1 MTTVRPPAATSTN
14 IFGVIALL
22 LGAAAAVGLGAY
34 GRVHTP
40 SGETI
45 ATFGF
50 GSLIAMKVWL
60 GSAAGVLALVQL
72 LTAVGMYTRGGRA
85 FAAAHRTSGTLAV
98 LLSLPVAYHC
108 LWSLGFA
115 DYDTRVLVH
124 SLAGCLVYGALVTK
138 LLSLHAPRMPSWL
151 VTVAGS
157 LLLTGVVIATLTSS
171 LWYFAEVGVP

>member
-1 MTTVRPPAATSTN
+1 MTTVRSPTATSTN
-14 IFGVIALL
+14 FAGVIALL
-22 LGAAAAVGLGAY
+22 LGAAVAVGLGVY

-40 SGETI
+40 SGEAF

-50 GSLIAMKVWL
+50 GSMIAMKVWL

-72 LTAVGMYTRGGRA
+72 FTAVGIYTRGGRA
-85 FAAAHRTSGTLAV
+85 LALGHRTSGTLAV
-98 LLSLPVAYHC
+98 LLSLPVAYQC

-115 DYDTRVLVH
+115 DYDIRVLVH

-151 VTVAGS
+151 VPVAGS
-157 LLLTGVVIATLTSS
+157 LLLTAVVTAALTSS
-171 LWYFAEVGVP
+171 VWYFAEVGVP